1 MEAVGF
7 VELLAAP
14 AAKRHWSDEAKGRMV
29 AETLVSGVTGLFR
42 TNPVRDSSR
51 KSNVV
56 AGGHEQTPPAFKTR
70 NSPSCNEALRRRGS
84 LTILFDPAKTR
95 EAAPTGKR
103 GRQPGYPPCST
114 EFQD

>member
-14 AAKRHWSDEAKGRMV
+14 AAKRRWSDEAKGRMF

-56 AGGHEQTPPAFKTR
+56 AGGHEQTPPLLQDQELAVLQR
-70 NSPSCNEALRRRGS
+70 SAQASGVADDLVRSRQDPGS
-84 LTILFDPAKTR
+84 RTDRQTGPTAGLPAM
-95 EAAPTGKR
+95 
-103 GRQPGYPPCST
+103 
-114 EFQD
+114 FH